1 MSQSLKNRIKE
12 LLSESV
18 QFNTNDV
25 LVNINKEN
33 KLLVFNNA
41 TLNFELSNFPKK
53 IILEAKKNKKEAGIN
68 SLCETRGTIEHLI
81 NGKTVQTPILICPL
95 EISINKL
102 INQLSFTRSEDD
114 EFINPFL
121 LRHINKSISGI
132 NSDSKLNKENVFK
145 EIALLGLSIKNNE
158 TSIGNFHHHRYYIV
172 KELEELLTIENPS
185 INVLQLFGEEL
196 DQTQEIESITSKK
209 ILESDTDHELV
220 FTKAAEGNI
229 VIQGPPGTGKSQV
242 LTNLISKYLYKNKTS
257 IIVSEKRV
265 ALEVIKKKLSH
276 FGLNKYSFIASSNK
290 LSHSFL
296 KELKE
301 TWDYLESIQES
312 SKRNLLLSDQYLDN
326 LQMSLDMLNK
336 KNLIG
341 GISYTRFKE
350 LSSNHN
356 LTKYKYNSDAPS
368 IDSFLKVKN
377 EIRNLYKLSI
387 NPIISNIKINTI
399 KNENFD
405 FIDKKI
411 NSWIEQLKELSTTF
425 QINTW
430 SSFSKVKKQAVDCQ
444 IFENETYKKHSLIF
458 DPEAKEQK
466 KFLALYKDYLSLKI
480 EVEFIT
486 KNQSHWK
493 IIPSEKETEF
503 LIKEIKECK
512 GFFKKRKIRR
522 RWIQISNIDFRFSK
536 DLLINREK
544 EIATLKKHNKNLMS
558 LCKLGINN
566 PEKNIRLINL
576 TLNQFK
582 QEKWRELHQ
591 IKGKERLKITSSHNT
606 INDLYKDLKMHFNF
620 TPEINVIKYLNQLH
634 NQIGKIISAKHNLSK
649 LNGKM
654 LKAFKESKTFNDY
667 EGAILKSH
675 FVKFEERFPFFSSFK
690 SEYLKSK
697 VIDIQ
702 KAYNEEQN
710 LFSLEIENNI
720 INKFNSYHELL
731 NKSTR
736 KLNEEQKQFKKIL
749 KKGKSILI
757 KEFSKTRSHP
767 SLRQLQ
773 QSEAKVWIDLLKPIW
788 LSNPSQVSNCFPLK
802 ENLFDVA
809 IFDEASQI
817 PIQNSLGTIHRAK
830 KIIIAGDENQMGP
843 SNYFVSKD
851 IDSLDLL
858 HQANYNWPSVKLKHH
873 YRSVHPDLI
882 AFSNQFF
889 YNNELTAYPERNA
902 DIPIRHHYISK
913 GKFINRKNKI
923 EAIQV
928 AKKIRETINI
938 PGSIGVVAFSEEQLS
953 LIWSLL
959 STADQNIL
967 SQKIESNNGFF
978 KSLENVQGDECDF
991 LIISFGYGKNEDNLF
1006 MMHFGPMNRSNGR
1019 KRLNVLLTR
1028 AIKTIDFFCSI
1039 NSSDFKLTNNESI
1052 NLIRKWICFS
1062 ESYKNQVDYLF
1073 PINNQPIIQGQELNF
1088 KSIHKSIPTA
1098 KELHTFTTVLSRRGW
1113 EIRFQ

>member
-1 MSQSLKNRIKE
+1 MSISIKNKLKE

-25 LVNINKEN
+25 LVNINKDN
-33 KLLVFNNA
+33 KLLVFNNKS
-41 TLNFELSNFPKK
+41 LSFELNDFPKK
-53 IILEAKKNKKEAGIN
+53 IILEAKKNKKESGIN
-68 SLCETRGTIEHLI
+68 SLCETHGTVEHLI
-81 NGKTVQTPILICPL
+81 NGKIVQTPILICPL
-95 EISINKL
+95 EISINKF
-102 INQLSFTRSEDD
+102 INQISFTRSEED

-132 NSDSKLNKENVFK
+132 NSGPKLNKENIFK
-145 EIALLGLSIKNNE
+145 ELELLGLSIKNNAS
-158 TSIGNFHHHRYYIV
+158 SIGNFHHHRYYIV

-185 INVLQLFGEEL
+185 INVLQLFGEEQ
-196 DQTQEIESITSKK
+196 DQTQEIESITRKK

-220 FTKAAEGNI
+220 FKKAAEGNI

-276 FGLNKYSFIASSNK
+276 FGLDKYSFIASSNK

-301 TWDYLESIQES
+301 TWDYLESTQECG
-312 SKRNLLLSDQYLDN
+312 KKNLLLSDQYLDN

-341 GISYTRFKE
+341 GDSYTKFKE

-356 LTKYKYNSDAPS
+356 LAKYKYNSDAPS
-368 IDSFLKVKN
+368 IDSFLKVKD
-377 EIRNLYKLSI
+377 EINNLYKLCI
-387 NPIISNIKINTI
+387 NPIISNLKINTI

-411 NSWIEQLKELSTTF
+411 NFWIEQLKELSTTF

-444 IFENETYKKHSLIF
+444 IFENETYKKYRLIF
-458 DPEAKEQK
+458 EPGSKEQK
-466 KFLALYKDYLSLKI
+466 KFFALYKSYLSLKI

-503 LIKEIKECK
+503 LLKEIKEFK
-512 GFFKKRKIRR
+512 SFFKRRKIRR
-522 RWIQISNIDFRFSK
+522 RWIQISNTDFCFAK
-536 DLLINREK
+536 EVLIKREK
-544 EIATLKKHNKNLMS
+544 EITTLKKQTKNLMS
-558 LCKLGINN
+558 LCKLGIND
-566 PEKNIRLINL
+566 PEENINIINL
-576 TLNQFK
+576 TLNQFS
-582 QEKWRELHQ
+582 QEKWRELYE
-591 IKGKERLKITSSHNT
+591 IKEEVRLKITSSHNT
-606 INDLYKDLKMHFNF
+606 INEVYNDLKMHFNF
-620 TPEINVIKYLNQLH
+620 DPEINVIKYLNQL
-634 NQIGKIISAKHNLSK
+634 QKEIGSVVSAKHSLSK
-649 LNGKM
+649 LNKKM
-654 LKAFKESKTFNDY
+654 LNAFKESNTFIDY
-667 EGAILKSH
+667 EGVILKSH
-675 FVKFEERFPFFSSFK
+675 FVKFKERFPFFSSFK
-690 SEYLKSK
+690 SEDLRFK
-697 VIDIQ
+697 VLDIQ
-702 KAYNEEQN
+702 KAYNEEQR

-720 INKFNSYHELL
+720 INKFNSYHKLL
-731 NKSTR
+731 NRTTR
-736 KLNEEQKQFKKIL
+736 KLNEEQKQLKKIL

-757 KEFSKTRSHP
+757 KEFGKTRSHP

-773 QSEAKVWIDLLKPIW
+773 QSEAKIWIDLLKPIW

-802 ENLFDVA
+802 ENIFDVA

-817 PIQNSLGTIHRAK
+817 PIQNGLGTIHRAK

-902 DIPIRHHYISK
+902 DVPIRHHYISK

-928 AKKIRETINI
+928 AKQIHETMRI

-959 STADQNIL
+959 SSTDQNL
-967 SQKIESNNGFF
+967 LTEKIESNNGFF

-1006 MMHFGPMNRSNGR
+1006 MMHFGPMNRPNGR

-1028 AIKTIDFFCSI
+1028 AKKTIDFFCSI
-1039 NSSDFKLTNNESI
+1039 NSSDFKLTDNESI
-1052 NLIRKWICFS
+1052 NLMRKWVSFS
-1062 ESYKNQVDYLF
+1062 ESYKNQVNYLF
-1073 PINNQPIIQGQELNF
+1073 PINNQPIIQGQEINF
-1088 KSIHKSIPTA
+1088 KSIHKSIPSA
-1098 KELHTFTTVLSRRGW
+1098 KELHTFTTVLSKRGW
-1113 EIRFQ
+1113 DIRFQ